1 MGAIPFAPDAA
12 QEIARALAAVAAA
25 DGAIL
30 AREASFLDEFAMRHS
45 VGGLSF
51 ISEPLDPARL
61 ARAIRGVDMRLEVLR
76 LCVAMALCDGEYAE
90 SERRIIV
97 SIATEFGVGT
107 DELAAIVEAGRAA
120 IVNRR

>member
-12 QEIARALAAVAAA
+12 QEVARALAAVAAA
-25 DGAIL
+25 DGSIL

-51 ISEPLDPARL
+51 ISEPLDPSRL

-90 SERRIIV
+90 SERRIIG
-97 SIATEFGVGT
+97 SIATEFGVGA
-107 DELAAIVEAGRAA
+107 DELAAIVETGKSA
-120 IVNRR
+120 VPNRR

>member
-12 QEIARALAAVAAA
+12 QEVARALAAVAAA
-25 DGAIL
+25 DGSIL
-30 AREASFLDEFAMRHS
+30 SREASFLDEFAMRHS

-51 ISEPLDPARL
+51 ISEPLDPSRL

-90 SERRIIV
+90 SERRIIG
-97 SIATEFGVGT
+97 SIATEFGVGS
-107 DELAAIVEAGRAA
+107 DELAAIVEVGKSA
-120 IVNRR
+120 VPSRR